1 MSTVTIAGIVLL
13 VAGFI
18 LVGVEIYLPGF
29 GVPGIS
35 GIACLVI
42 GVFLT
47 AKTVEQGILI
57 TIIVIVILAVMLTIF
72 ILAIQSKKISS
83 SIILNEELK
92 NNPEYIGEEDLKYL
106 ISKEG
111 VALTDLKPFGKGSF
125 DGIEL
130 DVKSYDGKFIKHDTR
145 IKIVGIKDRA
155 LVVKSI

>member
-1 MSTVTIAGIVLL
+1 MSTATITGIVLL
-13 VAGFI
+13 VFGFI

-47 AKTVEQGILI
+47 AKTMEQAFLF

-72 ILAIQSKKISS
+72 ILVIRSKRVSS
-83 SIILNEELK
+83 TIILNDELK

-111 VALTDLKPFGKGSF
+111 VALTDLRPFGRGSF
-125 DGIEL
+125 DGIVL
-130 DVKSYDGKFIKHDTR
+130 DVKSSDGKFIKHDTR
-145 IKIVGIKDRA
+145 IKIVGIKDKTLSVER
-155 LVVKSI
+155 I